1 MILMNRKFKRT
12 AFKIQIFHKILNAFL
27 VIFDHFNT
35 FLLYKSLFLILLT
48 PKVWKGV
55 CVSYFHEDPP
65 GKPGQNS
72 ERVSLLIDDF
82 SETLGHIL
90 TEILSQRKRFHPFG
104 MVVSQGHDVR
114 VLVYCR
120 RERASNIQPKPF
132 PPLFNLRERQCNS

>member
-1 MILMNRKFKRT
+1 MPFLIILTHSYF
-12 AFKIQIFHKILNAFL
+12 
-27 VIFDHFNT
+27 
-35 FLLYKSLFLILLT
+35 YKSCFFILLT
-48 PKVWKGV
+48 AKVWKGV
-55 CVSYFHEDPP
+55 GVSYFHEDPP

-82 SETLGHIL
+82 SDTLGHIL

-104 MVVSQGHDVR
+104 MEVSQGHDVR

-132 PPLFNLRERQCNS
+132 PPLFNLRERFQTYLSSLKALLYR